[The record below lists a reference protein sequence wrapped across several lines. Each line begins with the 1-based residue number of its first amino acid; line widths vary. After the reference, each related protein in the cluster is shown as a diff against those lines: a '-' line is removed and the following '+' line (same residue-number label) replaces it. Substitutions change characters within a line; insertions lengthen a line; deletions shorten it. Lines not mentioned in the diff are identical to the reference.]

1 MKQIRLF
8 KTANGWMTDFVGDS
22 EIQSLFGTTII
33 PTAFTAQADSQD
45 VIEEISRLNPRYEVV
60 LS

>member
-8 KTANGWMTDFVGDS
+8 KTANGWMADFVGDS

-33 PTAFTAQADSQD
+33 PTAFTAQANQWD
-45 VIEEISRLNPRYEVV
+45 VFKEISRLNPQCEVV
-60 LS
+60 LA